1 MSRISRTVFLSCA
14 IPHIFYLYLKVL
26 LEATY
31 EKALEKDALMDVSYE
46 LDHLLVASPASP
58 TGSASVL
65 DIMAASGSRTLPNEA
80 FAEVLSEDEEAG
92 GSKLVGYQLD
102 ALDGSLLGSGPVS
115 ASVLDIASGSR
126 ALPREA
132 FAVEAD
138 QGYLPAENATT
149 STRQN

>member
-14 IPHIFYLYLKVL
+14 IPHISDLYLKVL

-46 LDHLLVASPASP
+46 LDHLLVASPA

-115 ASVLDIASGSR
+115 ASVLDIDPGSR
-126 ALPREA
+126 ALPRDA
-132 FAVEAD
+132 FAEDEKAVEAGQD
-138 QGYLPAENATT
+138 SLLATT
-149 STRQN
+149 STRQR

>member
-14 IPHIFYLYLKVL
+14 IPHISDLYLKVL

-46 LDHLLVASPASP
+46 LDHLLVASPAS
-58 TGSASVL
+58 ASVL

-80 FAEVLSEDEEAG
+80 FAQVLSEDEEAG

-115 ASVLDIASGSR
+115 ASVLDIDPGSR
-126 ALPREA
+126 ALPRDA
-132 FAVEAD
+132 FAEDEKAVEAGQD
-138 QGYLPAENATT
+138 SLLATT
-149 STRQN
+149 STRQG